1 VAPAGLPV
9 AETGHEWRPALLAC
23 VGRMRSA
30 LRDKGFFGEHRAM
43 KQQDPAAALSVW
55 VALESPTSH
64 PAGVNGMM
72 DLVQKEVAGL
82 PIAVE
87 RIPGRDGLGDMVV
100 LRAGLDNG
108 QPAVAVMSHLDTVH
122 PVGTSARELPVR
134 IEGDRLYGPGVYDMK
149 GGAWL
154 ALQAFKQVAVAGSAK
169 RPMVFLFT
177 PDEEIGSPT
186 SRALIEEIGRGAKA
200 VLVTEPAREG
210 GKIVTARKGV
220 GRFDVRLEG
229 RPAHAGSR
237 HADGRSAIR
246 EAAHQIL
253 AIEGLTDY
261 ARGITTSVAL
271 VGGGTAANVIPQ
283 HAWFS
288 VDCRVTTL
296 ADGTMM
302 ENRILSL
309 KPHDP
314 DVVLRIAGGMNRPP
328 YEKSAAVVELF
339 ELARKVAADAGFDL
353 QDCPMTGGGSDGN
366 FTAALGVPTLDGLG
380 IDGDGA
386 HTLQEYG
393 LISSIAPR
401 QALIKGLLETI

>member
-1 VAPAGLPV
+1 
-9 AETGHEWRPALLAC
+9 
-23 VGRMRSA
+23 MSSI
-30 LRDKGFFGEHRAM
+30 
-43 KQQDPAAALSVW
+43 DPSLSALSVW
-55 VALESPTSH
+55 LALESPTNH
-64 PAGVNGMM
+64 APGVNGMM
-72 DLVQKEVAGL
+72 DLVAAEVEGL

-87 RIPGRDGLGDMVV
+87 RIPGRDGLGNALI
-100 LRAGLDNG
+100 LRAGLNNG
-108 QPAVAVMSHLDTVH
+108 EKAVAVMSHLDTVH
-122 PVGTSARELPVR
+122 PVGTSARDLPVR
-134 IEGDRLYGPGVYDMK
+134 VDGDRLYGPGVYDMK

-154 ALQAFKQVAVAGSAK
+154 ALQAFKDVARAGAAK
-169 RPMVFLFT
+169 RPMAFLFT

-186 SRALIEEIGRGAKA
+186 TRSVIEDIGRQSMA

-220 GRFDVRLEG
+220 GRFEVKVEG
-229 RPAHAGSR
+229 RPSHSGSR

-253 AIEGLTDY
+253 AVEGMTDY

-288 VDCRVTTL
+288 IDLRVTSL
-296 ADGTMM
+296 ADGVAM
-302 ENRILSL
+302 ENLVLGL
-309 KPHDP
+309 KARDP
-314 DVVLRIAGGMNRPP
+314 DVKLTITGGMNRPP
-328 YEKSAAVVELF
+328 YEKSPEVAGLF
-339 ELARKVAADAGFDL
+339 ETARQIAAGIGFEL
-353 QDCPMTGGGSDGN
+353 KDCPMTGGGSDGN

-386 HTLQEYG
+386 HTLSEYA

-401 QALIKGLLETI
+401 RALIKGLLEAI

>member
-1 VAPAGLPV
+1 MPGFQRKSGAMS
-9 AETGHEWRPALLAC
+9 TTD
-23 VGRMRSA
+23 SA
-30 LRDKGFFGEHRAM
+30 
-43 KQQDPAAALSVW
+43 AAALSVW
-55 VALESPTSH
+55 IALESPTRH
-64 PAGVNGMM
+64 LPGVNGMM
-72 DLVQKEVAGL
+72 DLVAKEVEGL

-87 RIPGRDGLGDMVV
+87 RLPGRDGLGDALI

-108 QPAVAVMSHLDTVH
+108 EKAVSLMSHLDTVH
-122 PVGTSARELPVR
+122 PVGTSAKDLPVR

-154 ALQAFKQVAVAGSAK
+154 ALQAFKEVAKAGSAR
-169 RPMVFLFT
+169 RPMMFLFT

-186 SRALIEEIGRGAKA
+186 TRGVIEDIGRQSAA

-210 GKIVTARKGV
+210 GRIVTARKGV
-220 GRFDVRLEG
+220 GRFEVKLEG
-229 RPAHAGSR
+229 RPAHSGSR

-253 AIEGLTDY
+253 AIEGMTDY

-271 VGGGTAANVIPQ
+271 IGGGTAANVIPQ

-288 VDCRVTTL
+288 VDMRVTTV
-296 ADGTMM
+296 ADGKMM
-302 ENRILSL
+302 ENRILGL
-309 KPHDP
+309 APRDP
-314 DVVLRIAGGMNRPP
+314 DVRLSITGGMNRPP
-328 YEKSAAVVELF
+328 YEKSESVAALF
-339 ELARKVAADAGFDL
+339 ETARGVAAEIGLDL

-380 IDGDGA
+380 IDGSGA
-386 HTLQEYG
+386 HTLEEYA

-401 QALIKGLLETI
+401 QALIKGLLGAV

>member
-1 VAPAGLPV
+1 
-9 AETGHEWRPALLAC
+9 
-23 VGRMRSA
+23 MRTA
-30 LRDKGFFGEHRAM
+30 LRGKGFFGEHRPM
-43 KQQDPAAALSVW
+43 KQQDSAAALSVW

-72 DLVQKEVAGL
+72 DLVQKDVAGL

-122 PVGTSARELPVR
+122 PVGTSAKELPVR
-134 IEGDRLYGPGVYDMK
+134 VDGDRLYGPGVYDMK

-154 ALQAFKQVAVAGSAK
+154 ALQAFKQVAAAGSAK

-186 SRALIEEIGRGAKA
+186 SRGLIEEIGRGSKA

-253 AIEGLTDY
+253 AVEGMTDY

-314 DVVLRIAGGMNRPP
+314 DVALRITGGMNRPP
-328 YEKSAAVVELF
+328 YEKSAEVAALF
-339 ELARKVAADAGFDL
+339 ALARKVAADVGFDL